1 MSETERIAFE
11 QEEAELAKKKDKDD
25 CVVM

>member
-11 QEEAELAKKKDKDD
+11 QEEAELAKKKGKDD
-25 CVVM
+25 CTIM